1 MSGQRSPSVPA
12 HEIETAHGPHNLFW
26 VMCMKPMMDKALLS
40 ASLEARRAVNITLN
54 GRAMHCEHD
63 VKKELNRK
71 GHDLMCPL
79 SAFSIWSPMLSTRGC
94 VKSYWGLDGNIK
106 YESCRSEELAH
117 RLHMKKMENRGLDL
131 EPLAP
136 AAKGIQAM
144 GVGVQAMGVGTGL
157 GVAFAGLGSLVKA
170 LKVWR
175 G

>member
-12 HEIETAHGPHNLFW
+12 HEIETAHRPHNLFW

-40 ASLEARRAVNITLN
+40 ASLEARHAVNITLN
-54 GRAMHCEHD
+54 GRAMHSEHD
-63 VKKELNRK
+63 VKKELSRK

-79 SAFSIWSPMLSTRGC
+79 SAFSSWSPMLSTRGC
-94 VKSYWGLDGNIK
+94 VKSYWGLDGNTK

-117 RLHMKKMENRGLDL
+117 RLHMEKMENGVLDL

-144 GVGVQAMGVGTGL
+144 GVGTGL
-157 GVAFAGLGSLVKA
+157 GVAFAGLGALVKA